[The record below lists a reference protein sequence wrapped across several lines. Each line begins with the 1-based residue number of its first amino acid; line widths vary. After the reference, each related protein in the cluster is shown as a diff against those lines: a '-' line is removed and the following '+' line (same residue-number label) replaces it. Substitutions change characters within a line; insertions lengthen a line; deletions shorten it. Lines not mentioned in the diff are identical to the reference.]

1 MHSLLRLQN
10 SWKILERK
18 RRKVFFF
25 QFVLWFFLR
34 FKAVRLREFFFVI
47 VVQFFSN
54 YNSSTDVVY
63 FSTKFSPGRLSTSI
77 LLAPQTYFFLAHVF
91 MSRVGYWVKEAP
103 RPLRCCW
110 NKIVPGPRMSR
121 AAYHNLPFEHNV
133 LSDVFNPRRRLHLMT
148 KTMNILSLFTW
159 SLEKTHSSATSSK
172 HETRHIRHAVMQS
185 HEIQ

>member
-1 MHSLLRLQN
+1 MSFIFLQN
-10 SWKILERK
+10 
-18 RRKVFFF
+18 FP
-25 QFVLWFFLR
+25 
-34 FKAVRLREFFFVI
+34 REGY
-47 VVQFFSN
+47 QQA
-54 YNSSTDVVY
+54 SS
-63 FSTKFSPGRLSTSI
+63 SRPRPI
-77 LLAPQTYFFLAHVF
+77 FFLAHVF

-121 AAYHNLPFEHNV
+121 AAYHNLLFEHNV

-159 SLEKTHSSATSSK
+159 SLGKTHSSATSSK